1 MSIIPRNGVS
11 VRPPGSSP
19 LELDHYQPFEMGEST
34 KSFDFVGAILRR
46 KFLVILF
53 ALIGLGAGYL
63 YFNTEQPIF
72 TSATRLMIWVQSP
85 PSVIN
90 GELLT
95 QRVSIEKHQSL
106 LVSDAVLS
114 NAVKL
119 GALDKPGKLKG
130 QPVFP
135 GQLKSMVRAVALD
148 EGKSDSLLLTAQGT
162 IAEDLPVILDFIV
175 QSYMS
180 MIGDDSQEAGRESVE
195 LIEKLQQKL
204 LDDQRADQTRYETI
218 IAKLNLTSENERGSW
233 SNPFTPEVNRLREN
247 REKISKQ
254 LRDTETR
261 IAQARTAIEMR
272 NERPDLV
279 KLLAIDARKYLE
291 IQSLLGENGG
301 GKNEEVT
308 NLQRLVDK
316 VARLSDEIAVI
327 EADRT
332 EVLKVVGQNHPSVTT
347 LESSLQVKK
356 TLLERAEM
364 ELTQVK
370 EQMASLPNPAIVST
384 ESNDREMLQLYSAA
398 LVRDRDV
405 QKSEFEQVIKDLES
419 AESAS
424 TTVSAEIIELNLL
437 KSKLEERRTVLSG
450 LLDKLSAINLLTNNY
465 TTTKVRVIDP
475 PVVGNQTYPRVANFL
490 IMGGILGAMIGAGL
504 ALIIDRADMS
514 FRTPLQ
520 IQEIVRAPVICQVPK
535 IEKSRLPAGYKG
547 SHCLVSYLK
556 PLSNSAEAFRSGR
569 AALMYTAS
577 QIHGKVF
584 LFTSPTPGD
593 GKSTISAN
601 FALSLA
607 QLGKKVIL
615 VDADFRRPRVAQY
628 LGEDPKPGFCDHLN
642 GTPLEECI
650 RTSTYHNNLSFLPTG
665 GHPKNPGEIVIGN
678 ELNTLI
684 LKLRDQFEYVII
696 DSPPLNPVADSS
708 ALASMCDGVYMII
721 RIRRGGVVAASR
733 ARDQLDLVNA
743 KLLGVIVNGLDN
755 NPHYYDHGYYGYN
768 YQRGYGKYYESSSK
782 DLIDV

>member
-1 MSIIPRNGVS
+1 M
-11 VRPPGSSP
+11 
-19 LELDHYQPFEMGEST
+19 
-34 KSFDFVGAILRR
+34 
-46 KFLVILF
+46 
-53 ALIGLGAGYL
+53 
-63 YFNTEQPIF
+63 
-72 TSATRLMIWVQSP
+72 
-85 PSVIN
+85 IN

-95 QRVSIEKHQSL
+95 QRVSIEKHKSL
-106 LVSDAVLS
+106 VVSDTVLS
-114 NAVKL
+114 NAVKI
-119 GALDKPGKLKG
+119 GELDRPGKLRG
-130 QPVFP
+130 QPVFS
-135 GQLKSMVRAVALD
+135 GQLQESVKAIALD
-148 EGKSDSLLLTAQGT
+148 DGKSDSILLSAQGT
-162 IAEDLPVILDFIV
+162 IAEDLPVILDFVV
-175 QSYMS
+175 QSYMNI
-180 MIGDDSQEAGRESVE
+180 IGEDSQEASRESVE

-204 LDDQRADQTRYETI
+204 QDDQRADQARYETI
-218 IAKLNLTSENERGSW
+218 IAKLNLSTENERGSW
-233 SNPFTPEVNRLREN
+233 SNPFTPELLRLKETRD
-247 REKISKQ
+247 RLTKQ

-261 IAQARTAIEMR
+261 ILQARSAIEVR

-291 IQSLLGENGG
+291 IQSLIGENGG
-301 GKNEEVT
+301 AKSEEVQ

-316 VARLSDEIAVI
+316 VGRLQDEIAVI
-327 EADRT
+327 DADRT
-332 EVLKVVGQNHPSVTT
+332 EVLKVVGPNHPSVTT
-347 LESSLQVKK
+347 LDSSLQVKK
-356 TLLERAEM
+356 SLLERAES
-364 ELTQVK
+364 ELISVRGKLAAQPDPTSV
-370 EQMASLPNPAIVST
+370 NT
-384 ESNDREMLQLYSAA
+384 ESSDREMLQLYSAA

-405 QKSEFEQVIKDLES
+405 QKNDLEQTIKDLEAVEAS
-419 AESAS
+419 SAS
-424 TTVSAEIIELNLL
+424 VSTEIVELNLL
-437 KSKLEERRTVLSG
+437 KSKIEERRTVISG
-450 LLDKLSAINLLTNNY
+450 LLDKLSAMNLLTNNF

-475 PVVGNQTYPRVANFL
+475 PRVGIQTYPKIINFL
-490 IMGGILGAMIGAGL
+490 FIGCFVGAAIGVGL
-504 ALIIDRADMS
+504 ALLIDRADMS

-520 IQEIVRAPVICQVPK
+520 IHELLRAPVISQVPK
-535 IEKSRLPAGYKG
+535 IEKSKLPAGYKG
-547 SHCLVSYLK
+547 SHCLVTYLK

-593 GKSTISAN
+593 GKSTISSN

-642 GTPLEECI
+642 GTPLDECI

-684 LKLRDQFEYVII
+684 HKLREQFDYVII